1 MGASASINSI
11 IEEEKL
17 KPIDASDVKAESA
30 KEEVIRLRKILHESI
45 KIGTYA
51 WQPAQE
57 PLEFETGGNAITH
70 SIILFHGIGQQ
81 ATTYLK
87 GDITGDGKNLWFD
100 DYGFEDFLKKGL
112 EGKGFRVVIPWSQ
125 VSNAE
130 AVIGPLSKKNGREMK
145 DLPSWVDQLWDDEKV
160 GSSFNWTSD
169 DATGCISYQQSII
182 RKEIERGI
190 KAENVYVIGHSQ
202 GGVTGGRAVL
212 TFPDAKLGGM
222 ILLSSQNQSP
232 KMPEIIAEKQKT
244 LPILACHSAEDK
256 IISYKLAVGNYET
269 MKQAVGNSN
278 FTFIEESDN
287 GPPMYH
293 SPLTKTIKSKV
304 LEFLLNRY

>member
-87 GDITGDGKNLWFD
+87 VDITGDGKN
-100 DYGFEDFLKKGL
+100 
-112 EGKGFRVVIPWSQ
+112 
-125 VSNAE
+125 
-130 AVIGPLSKKNGREMK
+130 
-145 DLPSWVDQLWDDEKV
+145 
-160 GSSFNWTSD
+160 
-169 DATGCISYQQSII
+169 
-182 RKEIERGI
+182 
-190 KAENVYVIGHSQ
+190 
-202 GGVTGGRAVL
+202 
-212 TFPDAKLGGM
+212 
-222 ILLSSQNQSP
+222 
-232 KMPEIIAEKQKT
+232 
-244 LPILACHSAEDK
+244 
-256 IISYKLAVGNYET
+256 
-269 MKQAVGNSN
+269 
-278 FTFIEESDN
+278 
-287 GPPMYH
+287 
-293 SPLTKTIKSKV
+293 
-304 LEFLLNRY
+304 